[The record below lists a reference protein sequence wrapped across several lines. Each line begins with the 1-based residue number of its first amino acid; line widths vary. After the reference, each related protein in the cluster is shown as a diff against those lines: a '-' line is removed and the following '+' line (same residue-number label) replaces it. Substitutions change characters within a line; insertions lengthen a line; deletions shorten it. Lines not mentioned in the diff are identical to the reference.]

1 MCSSSDLVI
10 SRGAARRG
18 DGNTVTQSV
27 AARLLAG
34 GKVKPGNEEALLLSN
49 RLFFLVVR
57 LVELAAF

>member
-10 SRGAARRG
+10 SRGTACRG
-18 DGNTVTQSV
+18 DGSTVTQSV
-27 AARLLAG
+27 AACLLAG
-34 GKVKPGNEEALLLSN
+34 GKVKPGNEALLLSN